1 MSYIAL
7 YREWRPQRFS
17 DVVGQEHVVTTL
29 TNALRLD
36 KLAHAYLFSGPRGTG
51 KTSLA
56 KILAKAVNCEN
67 PDGVEPCNDCAA
79 CRGISLAR
87 VMDVVEMDGA
97 SNRGIE
103 EIRSLLEQVRYAP
116 TEIRRKVYVID
127 EVHMLTQEA
136 FNALLKTLEEPP
148 EYCLFV
154 LATTEIHKVPA
165 TVSSR
170 CQRFEFSRVKS
181 ELVVRHLQ
189 RVVRTINADVE
200 DAALWQIAR
209 ATEGGLR
216 DALSLLDQ
224 ALSFADARV
233 GVEQVAEVLGGV
245 ASERIGEIFGCLL
258 GGEPGTLL
266 RLLSDLWSKG
276 VDAAQL
282 LNDMLSYGRDA
293 IMLKSG
299 AKGSDAD
306 ERAHYDPAFPV
317 AIQRPAVSAFLA
329 VVERLAM
336 VQSELRFQSQAR
348 LFVEIGLLSLMSAAS
363 AAPEPPVVEARP
375 GDGAWRDAL
384 DRLQNRVSGLEQ
396 QLARRQGNSAAADS
410 GKGMETRPGRPSPGR
425 TTGQGMDDAES
436 AETRSVRPSLPDRA
450 SAGAIGTDTEPASPP
465 PPASPGPAEAGEE
478 AAGLETA
485 PAEGADRRRGARA
498 KVSPAVSGTMSEA
511 ERASLEQLRTQWQD
525 ILEGV
530 KKRSVQSRAWLLAGR
545 PVAVSGEQVVVAF
558 KTTVHAETVMRSP
571 HKEVIESVLSA
582 FASRPLTLISVLEQ
596 QWELVQ
602 RSADPGPSETTG
614 ETHHEPW
621 VKKVIELIGEDR
633 VTIVDE

>member
-29 TNALRLD
+29 TNALRLG

-87 VMDVVEMDGA
+87 VMDVVEMDAA

-116 TEIRRKVYVID
+116 TEIRRKVYIID

-148 EYCLFV
+148 DYCLFV

-165 TVSSR
+165 TIASR
-170 CQRFEFSRVKS
+170 CQRFEFSRVKG
-181 ELVVRHLQ
+181 ELVVRHLR
-189 RVVRTINADVE
+189 RVVQTIDADVE

-233 GVEQVAEVLGGV
+233 GVEQVSEVLGGV
-245 ASERIGEIFGCLL
+245 SSERIGEIYSCLF
-258 GGEPGTLL
+258 GGEQGGLL
-266 RLLSDLWSKG
+266 RLLSGLWGKG
-276 VDAAQL
+276 IDAAQL
-282 LNDMLSYGRDA
+282 VNDMLSYGRDA
-293 IMLKSG
+293 IMQKSG
-299 AKGSDAD
+299 TRGMDAD
-306 ERAHYDPAFPV
+306 ERAQYDPAFPV
-317 AIQRPAVSAFLA
+317 VAQRAAMSAFLA
-329 VVERLAM
+329 VVERLAV
-336 VQSELRFQSQAR
+336 VQTELRFQTQAR
-348 LFVEIGLLSLMSAAS
+348 LFVEIGLLSLTSASFTAQAS
-363 AAPEPPVVEARP
+363 QSAEDIPSY
-375 GDGAWRDAL
+375 GALREEL
-384 DRLQNRVSGLEQ
+384 DRLKKRVSGLEQ
-396 QLARRQGNSAAADS
+396 QLKRGQGNA
-410 GKGMETRPGRPSPGR
+410 P
-425 TTGQGMDDAES
+425 
-436 AETRSVRPSLPDRA
+436 
-450 SAGAIGTDTEPASPP
+450 AGSTVTANEPAPP
-465 PPASPGPAEAGEE
+465 ILQGPSGPLVREE
-478 AAGLETA
+478 AVGLETVSTEA
-485 PAEGADRRRGARA
+485 ADRRKGVL
-498 KVSPAVSGTMSEA
+498 KKTSPPASGTMSE
-511 ERASLEQLRTQWQD
+511 SDLSCLEQLRTQWQS
-525 ILEGV
+525 ILEDV
-530 KKRSVQSRAWLLAGR
+530 KKRSVQSRAWLHAGR
-545 PVAVSGEQVVVAF
+545 PVAVNGEQIVVAF
-558 KTTVHAETVMRSP
+558 KATVHAETVMRSP
-571 HKEVIESVLSA
+571 HKEVIETVLSVYA
-582 FASRPLTLISVLEQ
+582 ARSLALVSVLEQ

-602 RSADPGPSETTG
+602 RPLDPLESESPEG
-614 ETHHEPW
+614 AKHEPW
-621 VKKVIELIGEDR
+621 IKKVIELIGEDR

>member
-67 PDGVEPCNDCAA
+67 PDGVEPCNECAA

-165 TVSSR
+165 TIASR

-189 RVVRTINADVE
+189 RVVRAINADVE

-258 GGEPGTLL
+258 GGEPGTML

-317 AIQRPAVSAFLA
+317 AIQRPAVSSFLA

-336 VQSELRFQSQAR
+336 VQSELRFQTQAR

-363 AAPEPPVVEARP
+363 VSPEPQAAEARP
-375 GDGAWRDAL
+375 NDGAWRDAL
-384 DRLQNRVSGLEQ
+384 DRLQKRVSGLERL
-396 QLARRQGNSAAADS
+396 LARGQGNTVAADS
-410 GKGMETRPGRPSPGR
+410 GKGVETRSVRSSSSR
-425 TTGQGMDDAES
+425 TTGQETDAEG
-436 AETRSVRPSLPDRA
+436 AETRSVRSSWPDRV
-450 SAGAIGTDTEPASPP
+450 SAGANGTGKEPASPP
-465 PPASPGPAEAGEE
+465 SLGPSGPPASEE
-478 AAGLETA
+478 AAGLETV
-485 PAEGADRRRGARA
+485 PTDSADRRRGARTKA
-498 KVSPAVSGTMSEA
+498 PPGVSGTMSEA
-511 ERASLEQLRTQWQD
+511 EQASLEQLRTQWQS
-525 ILEGV
+525 ILEDV
-530 KKRSVQSRAWLLAGR
+530 KKRSVQSRAWLFAGR
-545 PVAVSGEQVVVAF
+545 PVAVNGEQIVVAF
-558 KTTVHAETVMRSP
+558 KTAVHAETVMRSP
-571 HKEVIESVLSA
+571 HKEVIETVLSA
-582 FASRPLTLISVLEQ
+582 FASRPLTLVSVLEQ

-602 RSADPGPSETTG
+602 RSADPWQSELTADAQQ
-614 ETHHEPW
+614 EPW